1 MKGLKNA
8 FFMPFLW
15 LQMIARR
22 NWPFANDNT
31 EGPGVNAYGQP
42 DRRISVFF
50 YDFPI
55 SVGGLRGT
63 YDDDCV
69 DGGYVKTCGFSGGDW
84 QH

>member
-1 MKGLKNA
+1 MV
-8 FFMPFLW
+8 
-15 LQMIARR
+15 
-22 NWPFANDNT
+22 ANDNT
-31 EGPGVNAYGQP
+31 EGPGVNTYGQP

-55 SVGGLRGT
+55 SGT